1 MCLNDKEMEK
11 KWKTFLSK
19 KENRERFLIM
29 ILLGV
34 LFLVVCLPVKSDSN
48 VVEKRK
54 EEDKKTEETTLLS
67 AKNTTGDEGLQEAID
82 MTETEN
88 YAIFLEDRL
97 ERLLAGV
104 DGAGQIKVMVTLKS
118 SEEEIVEKDRPA
130 NRVNV
135 TENDAAGGSRSSSEM
150 DSEEST
156 VYIIDENGKQIPYV
170 RKTVQ
175 PSVEGVVVIASGGDN
190 GAVKKNITEAIQAL
204 FGIEAHKIKIIKMK
218 SSGK

>member
-1 MCLNDKEMEK
+1 MCLNDKETEK

-34 LFLVVCLPVKSDSN
+34 LFLVVCLPVKTDSN
-48 VVEKRK
+48 VVEKGK
-54 EEDKKTEETTLLS
+54 EDKKTEEATLFP
-67 AKNTTGDEGLQEAID
+67 AGNTTGEEGLQETKD

-88 YAIFLEDRL
+88 YAVFLENRL

>member
-1 MCLNDKEMEK
+1 MCLNDKETEK

-34 LFLVVCLPVKSDSN
+34 LFLVVCLPVKTDSN
-48 VVEKRK
+48 LVEKGK
-54 EEDKKTEETTLLS
+54 EDKMTEEATLFS
-67 AKNTTGDEGLQEAID
+67 AGNTTGEEGLQEAKD

-88 YAIFLEDRL
+88 YTVFLENRL